1 MPDIQF
7 IESIPQEAREAAAAS
22 PQFRRWIDRLSTD
35 EFDLRS
41 VTVRDVVMFGRRA
54 GFVMAE
60 ADVRTRDGQRLPGAA
75 FLRGDSVAVLPVLV
89 TPGGDRMAVLVRQ
102 ARVPVGISE
111 YHEIPAGML
120 DDGAFASKAIEELAE
135 EVGADLEIREDDL
148 IQLSEV
154 LTTPGGSD
162 ETVRVYATEIPV
174 DDYVIDRLRGRET
187 GNRHEKEAITVVVV
201 PVEDLPAVAGSDM
214 KSLLAWH
221 GYNDAVRRGLF
232 PSHEASAPAP

>member
-7 IESIPQEAREAAAAS
+7 NESIPQAAREAAVAS
-22 PQFRRWIDRLSTD
+22 PQFRRWIGRLSSG

-41 VTVRDVVMFGRRA
+41 VLVRDVVMFGRRA
-54 GFVMAE
+54 GFILAE
-60 ADVRTRDGQRLPGAA
+60 ADVRSPEGQKLPGAA

-89 TPGGDRMAVLVRQ
+89 TPGGERMAVLVRQ
-102 ARVPVGISE
+102 ARVPAGLAE

-120 DDGAFASKAIEELAE
+120 DDGAFSSKAIEEIAE

-148 IQLSEV
+148 VQLCEV
-154 LTTPGGSD
+154 HTTPGGSD
-162 ETVRVYATEIPV
+162 EALRVYAAEIPV
-174 DDYVIDRLRGRET
+174 EDHVVGRLMGRET
-187 GNRHEKEAITVVVV
+187 GNRHESEAITVVVA
-201 PVEDLPAVAGSDM
+201 PIEELPAIAGSDM

-232 PSHEASAPAP
+232 PSREAVPPSP